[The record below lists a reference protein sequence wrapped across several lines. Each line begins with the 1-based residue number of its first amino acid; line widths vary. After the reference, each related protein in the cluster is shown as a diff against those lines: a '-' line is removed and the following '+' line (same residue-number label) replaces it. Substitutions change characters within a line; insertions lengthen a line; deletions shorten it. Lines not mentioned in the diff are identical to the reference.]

1 MNGVNWTS
9 IFSRPG
15 PHPPPQKHKQVF
27 NSTFFQKGSPLPIV
41 YQNDFSNEKGKT
53 VVVQLMIIQQKMWAK
68 N

>member
-1 MNGVNWTS
+1 MVLIEPT
-9 IFSRPG
+9 FFPEF
-15 PHPPPQKHKQVF
+15 F